1 MLVAGGSVTLHV
13 TGRIVISLLEFA
25 VGAPVLLLISA
36 VGFGTTISVAR
47 PDLMVAAL
55 LQAVVFPYLSSS
67 ILIPLRSPWIIQ
79 NVVQFAA
86 PFSSGS
92 IPVEVLPTEIQTV
105 LPYSPFFYIIHP
117 IVASATGNFSTSKA
131 QQ

>member
-1 MLVAGGSVTLHV
+1 
-13 TGRIVISLLEFA
+13 
-25 VGAPVLLLISA
+25 
-36 VGFGTTISVAR
+36 
-47 PDLMVAAL
+47 MVAAL
-55 LQAVVFPYLSSS
+55 LQAVVFLYLSSS
-67 ILIPLRSPWIIQ
+67 ILIALRSPWIIQ

-117 IVASATGNFSTSKA
+117 IVASATGNFSTSQA